1 MFDVQ
6 VPRIRS
12 NYSPLLRSVSRLL
25 DETHRYRFYVA
36 LIRGLKFWF
45 QSREKTMLSIL
56 EASFMLYKVYVL
68 SYLFCY
74 QGLGGFMPR
83 QPASDTL

>member
-1 MFDVQ
+1 
-6 VPRIRS
+6 
-12 NYSPLLRSVSRLL
+12 
-25 DETHRYRFYVA
+25 
-36 LIRGLKFWF
+36 
-45 QSREKTMLSIL
+45 MLSIL